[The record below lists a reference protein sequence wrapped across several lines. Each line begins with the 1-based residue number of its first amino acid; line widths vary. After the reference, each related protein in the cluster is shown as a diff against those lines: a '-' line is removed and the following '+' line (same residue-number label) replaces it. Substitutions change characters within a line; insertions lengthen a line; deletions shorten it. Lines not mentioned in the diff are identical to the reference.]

1 MIVKKGK
8 NIFIIAIILFIVIV
22 GFLII
27 NSLQTKKQGELIK
40 INYEELTTKV
50 DNKDSFILVVSQSTC
65 AHCATYKPKVKE
77 VAKNYNIDVY
87 NIDFDYES
95 EETKNKF
102 LKEFNLTG
110 ATPVTLF
117 IEDGKEKSIFN
128 RLEGDV
134 SSSKIID
141 KFEKMGFITK

>member
-1 MIVKKGK
+1 MKKRK
-8 NIFIIAIILFIVIV
+8 NIFIIAIILFIIIV

-27 NSLQTKKQGELIK
+27 NSLQTKNQGELIK
-40 INYEELTTKV
+40 INYEKLAEKV
-50 DNKDSFILVVSQSTC
+50 ENKDSFILVVSQSTC

-95 EETKNKF
+95 EEIKNKF

-117 IEDGKEKSIFN
+117 IENGKEKSIFN

-134 SSSKIID
+134 SSTKIID

>member
-1 MIVKKGK
+1 MKKRK
-8 NIFIIAIILFIVIV
+8 NIFIIAIILFIIIV

-27 NSLQTKKQGELIK
+27 NSLQTKNQGQLIK
-40 INYEELTTKV
+40 INYEKLAEKV
-50 DNKDSFILVVSQSTC
+50 ENKDSFILVVSQSTC

-95 EETKNKF
+95 EKIKNKF

-117 IEDGKEKSIFN
+117 IENGKEKSIFN

-134 SSSKIID
+134 SSTKIID